1 MVSDPISDDVRRFVL
16 TSIASVP
23 HLEALL
29 LLRSNA
35 RAWPVSQVAERLYIS
50 EKAAE
55 RLLGDLCNAA
65 MATVDGDRYTFHP
78 ESDSMRETI
87 DRVARAYA
95 QNLVAMTNLIHSGV
109 ERKAHQ
115 FADAFNLRKKP

>member
-1 MVSDPISDDVRRFVL
+1 MVSDLIPDDVRRFVL

-29 LLRSNA
+29 LLRA
-35 RAWPVSQVAERLYIS
+35 TPGDWPVAKVAERLYIS

-55 RLLGDLCNAA
+55 RLLLDLCGSGLLSCDDNIYQYQPETNA
-65 MATVDGDRYTFHP
+65 MRDTVS
-78 ESDSMRETI
+78 E
-87 DRVARAYA
+87 VARTYS
-95 QNLVAMTNLIHSGV
+95 QNLVEMTNLIHSSV

-115 FADAFNLRKKP
+115 FADAFNFRKKP